1 MHITARITFI
11 HDFIRSSN
19 IWLSYILNQLMYCCN
34 KKMPTSPFCVSVL
47 WVPSTFT
54 FMLTYS
60 TMRQLRSSKCV
71 EKNFPTINVNRVIL
85 NIFQSEAFIC
95 SSIRQLH
102 IFYDQ
107 FTIFCGLDPL
117 RRRIHPLHLL
127 TINDPSRKTGFVTY
141 WAVKDFIAANIKVKI
156 LFSKYSFVIWKKCF
170 QITQLS
176 VHSVSVF
183 WY

>member
-1 MHITARITFI
+1 MSI
-11 HDFIRSSN
+11 
-19 IWLSYILNQLMYCCN
+19 
-34 KKMPTSPFCVSVL
+34 L
-47 WVPSTFT
+47 WVPGTFT
-54 FMLTYS
+54 VMLTYS

-71 EKNFPTINVNRVIL
+71 EKDFPTINVNRVIL

-117 RRRIHPLHLL
+117 RKRIHPLHLL
-127 TINDPSRKTGFVTY
+127 TIYDPSCKTGFVMY
-141 WAVKDFIAANIKVKI
+141 WAVKDFSAANIKVKVP
-156 LFSKYSFVIWKKCF
+156 FSQYLYVIWKKCL
-170 QITQLS
+170 QVAQLS